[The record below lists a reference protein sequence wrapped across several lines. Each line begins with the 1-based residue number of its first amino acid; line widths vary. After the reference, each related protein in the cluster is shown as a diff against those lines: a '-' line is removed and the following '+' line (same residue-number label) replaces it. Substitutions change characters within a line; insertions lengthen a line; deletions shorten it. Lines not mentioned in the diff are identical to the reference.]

1 MAEYTNVPKD
11 PYKSYPGTRY
21 TELSPKDKRTHL
33 DLITEGLDYDW
44 QMQDDILQNE
54 KREREAW
61 DLFEKAGAT
70 FTAGELDTSKVIGKE
85 KEEMMDRAS
94 AILQNL
100 EAIQG
105 HTEFKEKGWD
115 DHWLKRSGR
124 WADEALGDFGDWI
137 TDPYGARH
145 DIPNIPGA
153 IGDMEWDK
161 ILKNAVI
168 NTPEMLKDLATFG
181 PQLGWNVGK
190 MIQGDDI
197 ENPMEFL
204 SNKPYFDYEKPDTA
218 ERVTEESLSA
228 LGSIPLYRW
237 LYNKMPNMAQKVA
250 RNWMPFMHGLSQKAP
265 PAHWLKNLV
274 WSPGTA
280 RGLGQTALTGG
291 LGAFASTLLYSTPLN
306 AGEANMFQEPA
317 WEPWMEHSTSRF
329 DLDNPNEMRNAA
341 PMASSALYT
350 GAAEPIERRE
360 ERGPGPWNE
369 FRG

>member
-1 MAEYTNVPKD
+1 MAKYTNVPKD

-70 FTAGELDTSKVIGKE
+70 YTNGKLDTSKVIGKE
-85 KEEMMDRAS
+85 KETMMDRAA

-100 EAIQG
+100 EAIRG
-105 HTEFKEKGWD
+105 ETEFKEKGWD

-124 WADEALGDFGDWI
+124 WANEILGDFGDWI

-145 DIPNIPGA
+145 NIPKIPGA

-161 ILKNAVI
+161 ILKNAAI

-250 RNWMPFMHGLSQKAP
+250 RNWMPFMHGISQKAP

-274 WSPGTA
+274 WSPGMA

-291 LGAFASTLLYSTPLN
+291 LGAFASTLLYSPPLN
-306 AGEANMFQEPA
+306 AGEVDMTADRE

-350 GAAEPIERRE
+350 GAEPIEPRR
-360 ERGPGPWNE
+360 RGPGPWNE